1 MPANSKH
8 FYEFGP
14 YRVDANERLLRCGE
28 RVVPLTPK
36 AFEMLLTLLE
46 DSGHVLTKDELM
58 KRVWP
63 DTVVEEA
70 NLSHN
75 IYKLREALGEGRN
88 GEKYI
93 ETVPRRGYRFV
104 AKVRELGEE
113 TVDLIVAEHT
123 RAQLVVEEDETTEKI
138 IEPGVVISPTA
149 RGLPA
154 SLNNRRLS
162 LPKFLLPVAA
172 CLVLIGLVAGSV
184 YVWRK
189 MAFRT
194 AVNGAGLHSIAVL
207 PFKPL
212 A

>member
-28 RVVPLTPK
+28 RVVPVTPK
-36 AFEMLLTLLE
+36 AFEMLLMLLE

-75 IYKLREALGEGRN
+75 IYKLREALGEGHN

-104 AKVRELGEE
+104 AKVRELGDQ
-113 TVDLIVAEHT
+113 TADLMVAEHT
-123 RAQLVVEEDETTEKI
+123 RARFVVEEDDTTEKL
-138 IEPGVVISPTA
+138 IEPGVRTSSPA
-149 RGLPA
+149 RELP
-154 SLNNRRLS
+154 
-162 LPKFLLPVAA
+162 P
-172 CLVLIGLVAGSV
+172 
-184 YVWRK
+184 
-189 MAFRT
+189 
-194 AVNGAGLHSIAVL
+194 
-207 PFKPL
+207 
-212 A
+212 

>member
-8 FYEFGP
+8 FYDFGP

-36 AFEMLLTLLE
+36 AFEMLLVLLE
-46 DSGHVLTKDELM
+46 DSGHVMTKEELM

-75 IYKLREALGEGRN
+75 IYKLREALGESRN

-104 AKVRELGEE
+104 AKVTQVEDHGA
-113 TVDLIVAEHT
+113 DLIVEEHS
-123 RAQLVVEEDETTEKI
+123 RARIVVEEDD
-138 IEPGVVISPTA
+138 A
-149 RGLPA
+149 
-154 SLNNRRLS
+154 
-162 LPKFLLPVAA
+162 
-172 CLVLIGLVAGSV
+172 
-184 YVWRK
+184 
-189 MAFRT
+189 
-194 AVNGAGLHSIAVL
+194 
-207 PFKPL
+207 
-212 A
+212 